1 VQKLSDFVPEGLHDS
16 SQVRSTWD
24 TFKKSDLLPAG
35 RLIPEA
41 RKYLAEGVHRRLY
54 RFSPSDYH
62 EIEAIWG
69 GGESALPGDPP
80 GELVVLD
87 GPPEG
92 GKIHDLTGT
101 ASAFT
106 PDYAPEEMFEIA
118 TKLYKKAKNL

>member
-1 VQKLSDFVPEGLHDS
+1 MRAYYLVREGCS
-16 SQVRSTWD
+16 S
-24 TFKKSDLLPAG
+24 LPAPTSLRYCRRPTSTSTG
-35 RLIPEA
+35 F
-41 RKYLAEGVHRRLY
+41 RKLGNTPLRGVHRRLY
-54 RFSPSDYH
+54 RFSPSDYR

-87 GPPEG
+87 GPPKG

-106 PDYAPEEMFEIA
+106 SDYAPEEMFEIA